1 MRASFS
7 LPWPWSYDANFYL
20 FFSSSV
26 MSYSLLLHGDSP
38 GKNIGVGCHAFL
50 QGIFPTQRLNPGLLQ
65 VDSFLSEPPGKPK
78 NTGVSCLSL
87 LQTVSWSL
95 LISRSIKSVMPSNY
109 LIFCHPLLFLPSIF
123 PSIRV
128 FSSESARSISWP
140 KYWSFSFSI
149 NPSNV
154 YLELISLRIDWFDL
168 LSVRGNLKSL
178 LQYHSLKVSF
188 LFTDQPSL
196 WSNSHIHMWL
206 LEKP

>member
-7 LPWPWSYDANFYL
+7 LPWPWSYDANFEL
-20 FFSSSV
+20 FFSNSV

-38 GKNIGVGCHAFL
+38 GKNIGVGCHAIL
-50 QGIFPTQRLNPGLLQ
+50 QGIFPIQRLNPGLLQ
-65 VDSFLSEPPGKPK
+65 VDSLLSEPPGKPK

-87 LQTVSWSL
+87 LQTVCWSL
-95 LISRSIKSVMPSNY
+95 VISRSIKSVMLSNY

-128 FSSESARSISWP
+128 FSSESALSISWP

-154 YLELISLRIDWFDL
+154 YSELISLRIGWFDL
-168 LSVRGNLKSL
+168 LAVRGNLKSL
-178 LQYHSLKVSF
+178 LQHHSLKVSF
-188 LFTDQPSL
+188 FFTAQPSL
-196 WSNSHIHMWL
+196 WSNSQIHMWL